1 MSELSQ
7 KEVLKLISHMT
18 SSARGLIYEP
28 KSYGPFRL
36 IDSIIKLY
44 QTLKKADVIKENGET
59 DFDEII
65 SELEAVKRDCLEEDC
80 QEDCAEKLDAIINKL
95 VVELNKEI

>member
-18 SSARGLIYEP
+18 SSARGLIDEP
-28 KSYGPFRL
+28 KNYGPFRL
-36 IDSIIKLY
+36 IDSTIKLY
-44 QTLKKADVIKENGET
+44 QTLDQAEVIKENNEE
-59 DFDEII
+59 DLAEII
-65 SELEAVKRDCLEEDC
+65 SELNEVKKECLKDNSKEDL
-80 QEDCAEKLDAIINKL
+80 AESLDSIINKL

>member
-18 SSARGLIYEP
+18 TSARGLIDEP

-36 IDSIIKLY
+36 IDSTIKLY
-44 QTLKKADVIKENGET
+44 QTLEKADVIKEKNET
-59 DFDEII
+59 DLDEII
-65 SELEAVKRDCLEEDC
+65 SELDEIKRECLAEDC
-80 QEDCAEKLDAIINKL
+80 QEDCAENLDSIINKL
-95 VVELNKEI
+95 VVELNKEM